1 MTTTPSADILE
12 TLAERVE
19 AASSLEELRTAL
31 IAFEEEV
38 ESHHEEF
45 ADDVEGALSQ
55 YIDLHRLPTFGGEPP
70 RTWKAYV
77 RGTRTVCLSAPDHS
91 GIWSLLTG
99 RWGPRP
105 PSSPMQRNGP

>member
-70 RTWKAYV
+70 TNMEGV
-77 RGTRTVCLSAPDHS
+77 RSWDKDRLLVGTGSFWDLEFVDREVGAT
-91 GIWSLLTG
+91 
-99 RWGPRP
+99 
-105 PSSPMQRNGP
+105 PS